1 MKNKKKGFT
10 LVELIVVLAILAI
23 LAALLVPALTGYI
36 DKANSQKVVAE
47 CRQVVMAAQTEAS
60 STYATITDGS
70 TVASKMTPDAVD
82 KLAEIPT
89 SGKYEIVVKND
100 GKVQSVKYTNSNWT
114 INYSDGAYGTPTKGS
129 EDPATARSISAPG
142 S

>member
-36 DKANSQKVVAE
+36 DKANSQKIVAE
-47 CRQVVMAAQTEAS
+47 CRQVVMAAQAEAS

-70 TVASKMTPDAVD
+70 TVASKMKTDAVD
-82 KLAEIPT
+82 KLAEIPD
-89 SGKYEIVVKND
+89 SGKYEIVVEND
-100 GKVQSVKYTNSNWT
+100 GTVKSVKYTNSNWT
-114 INYSDGAYGTPTKGS
+114 INYSDGAYDTPKKGS
-129 EDPATARSISAPG
+129 TSPATAKSISAPG